1 MIRIICNSINRRDFW
16 SAFVPMSLQFHSVG
30 ICPTTNSDCST
41 RFWIHRILPLKWR
54 ILPTPC
60 LDTNCRAALLSTQ
73 WICSISSATKNCK
86 HLLIK
91 MASEHP
97 DTIECNSLSAE
108 ESATTRWV
116 RLEAYARLLLMKC
129 TAQLVLLLW
138 LLLAAQSASEKVSTT
153 QKHSAPCFQRP
164 CPNSGGIS
172 LIPKSPEPLRYPTSF
187 RNLCNAQ
194 RVGHDMEAA
203 TSFTLNIKSG
213 SVPSQVQKQTH
224 YAPESTCIFCCKAW
238 GGIFVLDSCIARD
251 LLNFC
256 NTKRFLK
263 ASHHFLCCCSWHNH
277 DSIIK
282 FYHASFE
289 EGDAVTCLFHHT
301 ATHAE
306 LF

>member
-1 MIRIICNSINRRDFW
+1 
-16 SAFVPMSLQFHSVG
+16 
-30 ICPTTNSDCST
+30 
-41 RFWIHRILPLKWR
+41 
-54 ILPTPC
+54 
-60 LDTNCRAALLSTQ
+60 
-73 WICSISSATKNCK
+73 
-86 HLLIK
+86 

-238 GGIFVLDSCIARD
+238 GGIFVLDSCITRD

-301 ATHAE
+301 AAYTE
-306 LF
+306 LFRHRREKLFFPKTFASTKQEVINMYHENVVATTINAFGQARLFNTPCKTKRITHKVSEVPVPCLGSPPLSWQVPFDQVPLVI